1 MTNQWIRNKKK
12 GEKKSQERCHLLW
25 IDPSVFPFLYKS
37 WNWNLYSLS
46 HDSFNLSNEFLSCV
60 WTKNNRMWH
69 HFIIYILCYKL
80 KLPHLVWPFFLF
92 FVTSFFYFRMDSTRP
107 PLFFLLCSR
116 LQKKRIEW
124 FQLGKS
130 NHSKCVTRMTRL
142 YLTLCWT
149 LFQKRWKQ
157 NRMKWHYLVWH
168 WRMISIKKKV

>member
-107 PLFFLLCSR
+107 PPFFFCYVLDFKRNELSDSNSENQIIRNVWLEWRACTSFSVEHFF
-116 LQKKRIEW
+116 KKDENRIEW
-124 FQLGKS
+124 NDIIWFDTDEWSQ
-130 NHSKCVTRMTRL
+130 
-142 YLTLCWT
+142 
-149 LFQKRWKQ
+149 
-157 NRMKWHYLVWH
+157 
-168 WRMISIKKKV
+168 